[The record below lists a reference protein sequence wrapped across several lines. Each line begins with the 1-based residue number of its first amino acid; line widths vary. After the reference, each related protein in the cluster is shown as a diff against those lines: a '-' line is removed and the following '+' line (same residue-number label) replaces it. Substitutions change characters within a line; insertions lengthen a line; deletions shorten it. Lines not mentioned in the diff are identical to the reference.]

1 MPDDGRKP
9 EVIETTVGKL
19 AEAAAELARQGLA
32 PHERIAVLSAEE
44 YARLKRRA
52 RRVGLAEELPEEWI
66 EAVRNA
72 KVPAEFAALDAELQ

>member
-1 MPDDGRKP
+1 MPDDAIRKAD
-9 EVIETTVGKL
+9 VIETTVGDV
-19 AEAAAELARQGLA
+19 AAELVRRGLA

-44 YARLKRRA
+44 YARLKRRD

-72 KVPAEFAALDAELQ
+72 KVPDEFAALDAELQ